1 MNKKNNNQKF
11 ETVDIPEGT
20 ILESFKEYIKEH
32 NREDDIIK
40 FLSVKSAWLM
50 TRIAMSDMR
59 GEDDLPEKEKE
70 EIKDFY
76 EFFINNFYSK
86 YEKAIYR
93 NWNDDPLI
101 LRAGYV
107 YMEEMHEKI
116 RKSVLDSVPN
126 NDQRMK
132 DAKDLCDK
140 IMSIRK
146 NKQLSAVFGKEP
158 ERETI
163 LIPPTIKKS
172 ELDEYKE
179 DVLYL
184 CLRLILEG
192 GVIVC
197 RISEKDSLY
206 KIFAVETDYENHTWK
221 PTDAETLR
229 WSMNPKTGNPPEGLK
244 EEYIA
249 IQKEPGE
256 IINFSEA
263 KKKR

>member
-93 NWNDDPLI
+93 NCYHRAWTGIYQFTVKIND
-101 LRAGYV
+101 G
-107 YMEEMHEKI
+107 
-116 RKSVLDSVPN
+116 KS
-126 NDQRMK
+126 NDFQ
-132 DAKDLCDK
+132 
-140 IMSIRK
+140 
-146 NKQLSAVFGKEP
+146 
-158 ERETI
+158 
-163 LIPPTIKKS
+163 
-172 ELDEYKE
+172 
-179 DVLYL
+179 
-184 CLRLILEG
+184 
-192 GVIVC
+192 
-197 RISEKDSLY
+197 
-206 KIFAVETDYENHTWK
+206 
-221 PTDAETLR
+221 
-229 WSMNPKTGNPPEGLK
+229 
-244 EEYIA
+244 
-249 IQKEPGE
+249 
-256 IINFSEA
+256 
-263 KKKR
+263 